1 MDNLKEEMIMSM
13 FGYIVLV
20 GGLYSV
26 IMALLMNVKNS
37 LSGLLFKIIPFF
49 IGLSCIIYALNNL
62 GVIDILK

>member
-1 MDNLKEEMIMSM
+1 MDNLKEEMIMNM

-20 GGLYSV
+20 GGFYSV

-49 IGLSCIIYALNNL
+49 IGIASIIYALNNL
-62 GVIDILK
+62 GIIDVLK